1 MFTFVGRLRAV
12 SQNRYL
18 LRLVVAGNL
27 LSSLMS
33 SYDDDISDDGTSDD
47 QRIAEPS
54 TVDLDWELS

>member
-1 MFTFVGRLRAV
+1 MFTFVDRLRAV

>member
-1 MFTFVGRLRAV
+1 MFTFVDRLRAV

-54 TVDLDWELS
+54 TVDLD

>member
-1 MFTFVGRLRAV
+1 MFTFVDRLQAV

-54 TVDLDWELS
+54 TVDLD

>member
-1 MFTFVGRLRAV
+1 MFTFVDRLQAV